1 MYIKELL
8 VRQLRR
14 IAFPGF

>member
-14 IAFPGF
+14 IAFLGF